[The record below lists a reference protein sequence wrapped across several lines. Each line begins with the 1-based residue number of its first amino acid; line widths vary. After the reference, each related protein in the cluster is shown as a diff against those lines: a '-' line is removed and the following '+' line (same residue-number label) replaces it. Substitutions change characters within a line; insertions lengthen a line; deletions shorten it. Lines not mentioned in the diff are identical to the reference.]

1 MKIKY
6 IILSLLLIGSV
17 IRPSASQGG
26 GAEKPLEYKEEGD
39 SYRRFL
45 SKRMTGKV
53 TSKDQVFQLFS
64 LSQELEKLEALEV
77 RTDLVNRE
85 GSLPVSNLEIK
96 MSKDLAKERLS
107 EYCRALGIVD
117 RTVGHFKFIALLN
130 YSEEM
135 QYFLKL

>member
-17 IRPSASQGG
+17 IRPSASQEEAG
-26 GAEKPLEYKEEGD
+26 KPLEYKEEGD

-64 LSQELEKLEALEV
+64 LSQELEK
-77 RTDLVNRE
+77 T
-85 GSLPVSNLEIK
+85 
-96 MSKDLAKERLS
+96 
-107 EYCRALGIVD
+107 
-117 RTVGHFKFIALLN
+117 
-130 YSEEM
+130 
-135 QYFLKL
+135 